1 MKICLNTLTRG
12 PLQQNYPHITLKIK
26 LQHKWVKLPLL
37 YTICSKKK
45 SSVVQ
50 SMMLSLCA
58 VLLLPLVHTII
69 RLRDVW

>member
-37 YTICSKKK
+37 HTICSKKK
-45 SSVVQ
+45 IVS
-50 SMMLSLCA
+50 CA
-58 VLLLPLVHTII
+58 VYDALFVCSFATATSSHHY
-69 RLRDVW
+69 